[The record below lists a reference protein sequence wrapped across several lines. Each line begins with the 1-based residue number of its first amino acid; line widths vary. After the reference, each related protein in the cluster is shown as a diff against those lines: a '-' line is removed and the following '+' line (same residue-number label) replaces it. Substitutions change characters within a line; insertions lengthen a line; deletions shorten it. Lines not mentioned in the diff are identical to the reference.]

1 MRFQIFDSGIFGG
14 GGGGGYRKVW
24 QVFFFFFFKSNLN
37 EFRGSTRVLELSTSK
52 FVLRLFDYLIL
63 SGNF

>member
-1 MRFQIFDSGIFGG
+1 MIPGFLAGEEGVGTGKFGK
-14 GGGGGYRKVW
+14 Y
-24 QVFFFFFFKSNLN
+24 FFFFFFKSNLN